1 MTELYK
7 DPAERRPVQHDQD
20 LATVTDR
27 TVPALAMPNYA
38 TTDVDPTPGSPRPLA
53 ATEPNYA
60 TTDVDP
66 TPGSPRPVA
75 ATEPNYATT
84 DVDPTPGS
92 PRPVAATEPNYATT
106 DVDPTPGS
114 PRPDDGQDLSGS
126 AAHPA
131 VGTVRLNTTP
141 DRGR

>member
-27 TVPALAMPNYA
+27 TVPDLAMPNYA

-92 PRPVAATEPNYATT
+92 PRP
-106 DVDPTPGS
+106 
-114 PRPDDGQDLSGS
+114 DDGQDLSGS

-131 VGTVRLNTTP
+131 VGTVRLNITP
-141 DRGR
+141 DRGRRTGEPLS

>member
-27 TVPALAMPNYA
+27 TVPDLAM
-38 TTDVDPTPGSPRPLA
+38 
-53 ATEPNYA
+53 
-60 TTDVDP
+60 
-66 TPGSPRPVA
+66 
-75 ATEPNYATT
+75 PNYATT

-131 VGTVRLNTTP
+131 VGTVRLNITP
-141 DRGR
+141 DRGRRTGEPLS